1 MPAEIRTLRIESKR
15 TVSSE
20 LISCLVGLLRDYN
33 IQCSVYFARSEIP
46 ILSSLP
52 FIPMVFLDWISR
64 TKQPQISSLNAEG
77 ILKSAILGK
86 LDVIYYEKDCCLI
99 WPISDSLVYFAH
111 PRIDESSFSKLGIT
125 ANYAGALSEIAQ
137 DQFL

>member
-52 FIPMVFLDWISR
+52 FIPMVFEIGDLGEI
-64 TKQPQISSLNAEG
+64 G
-77 ILKSAILGK
+77 CHIL
-86 LDVIYYEKDCCLI
+86 
-99 WPISDSLVYFAH
+99 
-111 PRIDESSFSKLGIT
+111 
-125 ANYAGALSEIAQ
+125 
-137 DQFL
+137 